1 MLSRALL
8 RPPTSSLALRP
19 VFASPARLA
28 HSFPSPSSPT
38 RACPSCQSPI
48 PLPLSPCSKCSSLLP
63 LPSDMS
69 HHSVLYLSSPTAAS
83 ARGPFDLPK
92 ELEQLKAHGFGVD
105 KKELR
110 GNWLQRQSALHPDK
124 FGSKG
129 EQAVH
134 LAREL
139 SGRVNEAYAVLG
151 DDLRRAEYILSI
163 YAKDTQETDKLD
175 DPMLLMEVLEAREE
189 LEEAESQE
197 EIDRIRSS
205 NHEKV
210 SEITQALTAA
220 FSETP
225 PKLDEAKVL
234 AVQLKYWMGLEKAA
248 KDKIV

>member
-1 MLSRALL
+1 MLSRAVFRPLTVLL
-8 RPPTSSLALRP
+8 NSRVAFS
-19 VFASPARLA
+19 VPARFA

-38 RACPSCQSPI
+38 RICPSCQSPV
-48 PLPLSPCSKCSSLLP
+48 PLPLSPCPKCSSLLP
-63 LPSDMS
+63 LPSDLS
-69 HHSVLYLSSPTAAS
+69 HHSVLHLSSPIAAS
-83 ARGPFDLPK
+83 PRGPFDLPK
-92 ELEQLKAHGFGVD
+92 ELEQLKAHGFGID

-151 DDLRRAEYILSI
+151 DDLRRAEYILSV

-175 DPMLLMEVLEAREE
+175 DPKLLMEILEAREE

-197 EIDRIRSS
+197 EIDRIRAT
-205 NHEKV
+205 NHENV
-210 SEITQALTAA
+210 QEIIQALTAA
-220 FSETP
+220 FAETP